1 VAAGWPLRVKFDQ
14 VRGLKEEHVLGG
26 GQVPAPMFARVSQSA
41 SECCP
46 ERGRMPS
53 RLAVGLKRSL
63 STDFD
68 VKLMWNLV
76 IFKKKLIEMQNPM
89 KQPNRLCVR

>member
-1 VAAGWPLRVKFDQ
+1 
-14 VRGLKEEHVLGG
+14 VLGG

-53 RLAVGLKRSL
+53 RLAVGLKRGV

-68 VKLMWNLV
+68 VKLIWNMV
-76 IFKKKLIEMQNPM
+76 IFKNKLIDMQNPM
-89 KQPNRLCVR
+89 QQPNKLCVRWKNSIISMNSTFGSKYCKKLH